1 MLPPTLRRSR
11 LCTTPSGAGRAGPRC
26 RPAAKAGQ
34 GVGTTALPETDC
46 GTGHLGVQP
55 GPAIPHRLPVTG
67 ARPARRPPRLG
78 ALLPVAAHP
87 RLRAPFASR
96 GDRLREPP
104 HGNVSAPGTVFLLQL
119 HQGRR
124 ERSAPRSPAVPATA
138 ILDSSRQRPFQ
149 GAPLSR
155 GSGSAPHLR
164 RGLNRVKS
172 QSSRTGGGRE
182 GRRMKNK
189 TEGRGMRGQGD
200 ALSSGISPKPPP

>member
-1 MLPPTLRRSR
+1 MLPPTLGRPRPCR
-11 LCTTPSGAGRAGPRC
+11 TRSGAGRAGPRC
-26 RPAAKAGQ
+26 GPAAKAGQ
-34 GVGTTALPETDC
+34 GVGTTALPEPEC

-87 RLRAPFASR
+87 RLRAPVAPR
-96 GDRLREPP
+96 GDRLRDPP

-119 HQGRR
+119 PQGRR
-124 ERSAPRSPAVPATA
+124 ERPAPRPPAVPATA
-138 ILDSSRQRPFQ
+138 ILDSSTQRPFQ

-182 GRRMKNK
+182 GRRMKEQN
-189 TEGRGMRGQGD
+189 RGKRD
-200 ALSSGISPKPPP
+200 AGTG

>member
-78 ALLPVAAHP
+78 ALLPSQP
-87 RLRAPFASR
+87 TLASE
-96 GDRLREPP
+96 L
-104 HGNVSAPGTVFLLQL
+104 
-119 HQGRR
+119 
-124 ERSAPRSPAVPATA
+124 
-138 ILDSSRQRPFQ
+138 
-149 GAPLSR
+149 LSR
-155 GSGSAPHLR
+155 PGAIASANRHTETSQHPARSSGFSSIRDGENGLR
-164 RGLNRVKS
+164 RGPQLCLRPPFW
-172 QSSRTGGGRE
+172 TA
-182 GRRMKNK
+182 
-189 TEGRGMRGQGD
+189 QGSGHFRAQRLAAVA
-200 ALSSGISPKPPP
+200 ALLLTFAEA